1 MSSPSRKVIEM
12 RNLVAAVLAG
22 LTLLASLAPAAS
34 AKRPS
39 PPSFDP
45 PPAPCFCDPG
55 DEIM

>member
-1 MSSPSRKVIEM
+1 MPPPSRKVIEM
-12 RNLVAAVLAG
+12 RNFVAAVLAG
-22 LTLLASLAPAAS
+22 LTLLAILAPAAS

-39 PPSFDP
+39 PPSINP